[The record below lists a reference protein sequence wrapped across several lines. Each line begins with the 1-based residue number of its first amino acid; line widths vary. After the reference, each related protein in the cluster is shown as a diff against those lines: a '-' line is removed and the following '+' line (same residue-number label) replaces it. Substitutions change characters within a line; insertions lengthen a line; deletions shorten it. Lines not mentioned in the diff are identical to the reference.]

1 MSAGR
6 RIGQAGYPSNRV
18 FLPIEPNPMLIPM
31 ILSGGAGT
39 RLWPVSRESHPKP
52 FMRLADGNTLLG
64 LTYRRAL
71 ACDDLAEVITITNRD
86 YYFQTRDVWSELGGN
101 AACTARYLLEPIG
114 RNTAPAILAGALDAQ
129 ARHGDDAVLLVLPA
143 DHLIRDAAAFAADV
157 ARARALATDGRLVTF
172 GIRPTR
178 PETGFG
184 YIRAGEPV
192 PGADG
197 HEVLGFVEK
206 PDIEEACRMV
216 EDGGHYW
223 NSGMFCFAAGSLVE
237 AFAEF
242 APEMLAAGER
252 CRTATLVESGQRF
265 VELDRESFAAMEN
278 ISIDYA
284 IMEKAA
290 NVAVVPAAFDWSDIG
305 SWTALA
311 ELTEADAEGNRV
323 EGDTVMVDSH
333 GCFVRSD
340 ERTVATV
347 GVDDLVVI
355 DTADALLVAHR
366 DRVQE
371 VKEVVARLKR
381 SGHEAYKL
389 HRTVFRPWGS
399 YTVLENGSRYKIKRI
414 EVKPGESL
422 SLQMHHHRSE
432 HWIVVSG
439 MARVVNGDKE
449 FFVRPNEST
458 YIPAGHKH
466 RLENPGVVN
475 LVMIEVQSG
484 EYLGEDDIVRFSDV
498 YGRV

>member
-1 MSAGR
+1 
-6 RIGQAGYPSNRV
+6 
-18 FLPIEPNPMLIPM
+18 MLIPM

-52 FMRLADGNTLLG
+52 FMRLADGNSLLG
-64 LTYRRAL
+64 LAYRRAL
-71 ACDDLAEVITITNRD
+71 TCHDVGEVVTITNRD
-86 YYFQTRDVWSELGGN
+86 YYFQTRDVWSEVG
-101 AACTARYLLEPIG
+101 AEASCAARYLLEPMG
-114 RNTAPAILAGALDAQ
+114 RNTAPAILAGALDVQ

-143 DHLIRDAAAFAADV
+143 DHLIRDASTFAEDV
-157 ARARALATDGRLVTF
+157 ARAASLALGGHLVTF

-178 PETGFG
+178 AETGFG
-184 YIRAGEPV
+184 YVHAGAQV
-192 PGADG
+192 TGSDG
-197 HEVLGFVEK
+197 YEVRGFVEK
-206 PDIEEACRMV
+206 PDAGTARRMV

-223 NSGMFCFAAGSLVE
+223 NSGMFCFTAGGLVA
-237 AFAEF
+237 AFAEL
-242 APEMLAAGER
+242 APDMLTAAGR
-252 CRTATLVESGQRF
+252 CRSATIEEPGQRF
-265 VELDRESFAAMEN
+265 VELDRDGFAAMEN

-290 NVAVVPAAFDWSDIG
+290 NVAVVPASFDWSDIG

-311 ELTEADAEGNRV
+311 ELTEADADGNRV
-323 EGDTVMVDSH
+323 HGDAVLVHSR
-333 GCFVRSD
+333 GCFVQSE

-347 GVDDLVVI
+347 GVEDLVVI
-355 DTADALLVAHR
+355 DTADALLVAQR

-371 VKEVVARLKR
+371 VKEVVARLKKT
-381 SGHEAYKL
+381 GHEAYKL
-389 HRTVFRPWGS
+389 HRTVFRPWGA

-439 MARVVNGDKE
+439 MARVVNGEDE

-466 RLENPGVVN
+466 RLENPGVVD

-498 YGRV
+498 YGRA